1 MSPEQA
7 TRVSTTDRLNEL
19 RRVDLY
25 EMATGR
31 RPFHRDSAPQ
41 TLTAIIQDE
50 PEPIATLNPK
60 IPGPVRWIVERCLA
74 KEARGPIR
82 LDATTWRATSPTV
95 RDHLS
100 EVSGPTGD
108 TGAAPVR
115 RSRRPWIPAAVAA
128 ALLLA
133 AGVAVWRL
141 RQSDYFWKNPLT
153 EARFTRLTDWEGS
166 ERDAALSPDGN
177 FVVFLSD
184 RAGPY
189 DAWVGH
195 VGGRDFL
202 NLTNGRFANLSY
214 PMIGRG
220 VGFSDDG
227 AHVSLLEIPTTIG
240 RVWFIPTVGGSPQL
254 FLQSGVS
261 LAWSADKKQLVYHT
275 GDPGDPLFVADRTAR
290 NPKKILHGKPGTH
303 THFPIWSPDGRF
315 VYYIHGIPPVD
326 TNIWRMRP
334 AGGAPERLTSFHSNV
349 AYPTFIDDRTL
360 LYTAVGE
367 DGAWRL
373 HAMDVDRRIPH
384 RVSSGLEEYTS
395 LSSSADGRRLV
406 AAVANPTLSLWYA
419 PISDRVIYDS
429 GLQQL
434 SLRRFARP
442 IRASGRS
449 SSSTGRRGAGPSGSG
464 SSRTT
469 SRPSSGRGARER
481 SPPRPRFRDG
491 SQVAFAVRTGEHTR
505 LYAMSSD
512 GTNARILSEALDV
525 RDSPSWSPDGGWIAV
540 IASAGDARPLF
551 KVPVGGG
558 DPVRLAEGI
567 LANPVWSP
575 DGRFILIP
583 TASAAARSCGCAR

>member
-1 MSPEQA
+1 MALPAGTRLGPYQILAPLGAGGMGEVYRARDGRLGREVAIKVLPAGLSSDPERLKRFESEARSASSLNHPNIVTIHDIGSDAGGPSFIAMELVKGKPLRSEIERGALPARPLLQIAAQIAEGLAKAHEAGIVHRDLKPENVMLSEDGHVKILDFGLAKLTQPEPTRRGATLAPTASPATGEGMLVGTVGYMSPEQA
-7 TRVSTTDRLNEL
+7 VGGS
-19 RRVDLY
+19 VDFRSDQFAFGTILY

-41 TLTAIIQDE
+41 TLTAVIQDE

-74 KEARGPIR
+74 KRPEDRYASTRDLARD
-82 LDATTWRATSPTV
+82 LAAV

-153 EARFTRLTDWEGS
+153 EARFTRLTDWQGS

-261 LAWSADKKQLVYHT
+261 LAWSAGQEATRLPH
-275 GDPGDPLFVADRTAR
+275 GRPGRSPLRRGSHRLETRRRSSTASPALTLTFRSGLRTA
-290 NPKKILHGKPGTH
+290 
-303 THFPIWSPDGRF
+303 
-315 VYYIHGIPPVD
+315 
-326 TNIWRMRP
+326 
-334 AGGAPERLTSFHSNV
+334 A
-349 AYPTFIDDRTL
+349 
-360 LYTAVGE
+360 
-367 DGAWRL
+367 
-373 HAMDVDRRIPH
+373 
-384 RVSSGLEEYTS
+384 
-395 LSSSADGRRLV
+395 
-406 AAVANPTLSLWYA
+406 
-419 PISDRVIYDS
+419 
-429 GLQQL
+429 
-434 SLRRFARP
+434 
-442 IRASGRS
+442 
-449 SSSTGRRGAGPSGSG
+449 SSTTSMAFRRSTRTSGACGPQE
-464 SSRTT
+464 
-469 SRPSSGRGARER
+469 ARR
-481 SPPRPRFRDG
+481 S
-491 SQVAFAVRTGEHTR
+491 A
-505 LYAMSSD
+505 
-512 GTNARILSEALDV
+512 
-525 RDSPSWSPDGGWIAV
+525 
-540 IASAGDARPLF
+540 
-551 KVPVGGG
+551 
-558 DPVRLAEGI
+558 
-567 LANPVWSP
+567 
-575 DGRFILIP
+575 
-583 TASAAARSCGCAR
+583 